1 MYKQKTNSPTR
12 ISKIVTKVYE
22 RIIEQEKKQ
31 GVYQETLP
39 ELLKEYNELTTNKKE
54 ISISEKIEILT
65 TKLNNAKLVGID
77 AISYTVQLIEILFQQ
92 AELNRNIAATLIGN
106 YSPNHPEKNAET
118 EMILTCNETDINIA
132 EWQNIYY
139 YVNSK
144 NQIMQVSKEF
154 LIEKFQN
161 KEFDYLEEQDKIP
174 GL

>member
-92 AELNRNIAATLIGN
+92 AELNCNIAAT
-106 YSPNHPEKNAET
+106 
-118 EMILTCNETDINIA
+118 C
-132 EWQNIYY
+132 
-139 YVNSK
+139 
-144 NQIMQVSKEF
+144 
-154 LIEKFQN
+154 KF
-161 KEFDYLEEQDKIP
+161 
-174 GL
+174 